1 MLIYNNM
8 ENQGDYSFLTPDEKK
23 KLIVATVNHVDSLW
37 LEWLKPLI
45 PFPLT
50 NQITGERIEIE
61 PYDYELPIEW
71 YHDDGENSDS
81 VDTLSVMTAVLTMLE
96 EIFNGKKLR
105 KNELVGIA
113 RQTVD
118 AINNLMKKD
127 PREPDTERLK
137 EKLLDEYIKNDDEQ
151 AYIVEQSIPLKITA
165 YSQSDEKSKG
175 FIFQEINSTVRDS
188 NALEIRNQ
196 LITSLWD
203 LPIEDFYDTSGLQE
217 EDDWLDRDDIDGEV
231 KFYGPNK
238 SWKEEREGE
247 IEQEKYPLP
256 LSESERYFLGIVPH
270 DLARNT
276 YLIPHMH
283 AWVPFDT
290 NAHGAILSKMLLRK
304 SLIAI
309 YAENNPRKNKGSKK
323 LQTQYGDHLEALLQE
338 IESVKYRLQVGE

>member
-1 MLIYNNM
+1 
-8 ENQGDYSFLTPDEKK
+8 
-23 KLIVATVNHVDSLW
+23 
-37 LEWLKPLI
+37 
-45 PFPLT
+45 
-50 NQITGERIEIE
+50 
-61 PYDYELPIEW
+61 
-71 YHDDGENSDS
+71 
-81 VDTLSVMTAVLTMLE
+81 MTAVLTMLE

-283 AWVPFDT
+283 A
-290 NAHGAILSKMLLRK
+290 
-304 SLIAI
+304 
-309 YAENNPRKNKGSKK
+309 
-323 LQTQYGDHLEALLQE
+323 
-338 IESVKYRLQVGE
+338 